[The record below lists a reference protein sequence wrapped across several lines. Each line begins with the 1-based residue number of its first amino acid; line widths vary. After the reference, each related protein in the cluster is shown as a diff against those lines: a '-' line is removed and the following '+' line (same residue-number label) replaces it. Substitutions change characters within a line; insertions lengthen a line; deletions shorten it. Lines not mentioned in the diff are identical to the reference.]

1 MTAFYIVVGIA
12 MIIAI
17 ITIVVFNQDAS
28 KNPED
33 EDKKH

>member
-1 MTAFYIVVGIA
+1 MTAFYIVIS
-12 MIIAI
+12 IAI
-17 ITIVVFNQDAS
+17 ITAIITIITFNRYAS